1 MSNLN
6 LKVNPTSVFQYCP
19 KVKSMCGFCAK
30 SNWNPITET
39 KDSES
44 YLYCGMVTGYETRVE
59 PLPDCWLKMDSKQ
72 RVNYRKQKKTEYFAL
87 NPDKMNS
94 RKITYK

>member
-1 MSNLN
+1 
-6 LKVNPTSVFQYCP
+6 
-19 KVKSMCGFCAK
+19 
-30 SNWNPITET
+30 
-39 KDSES
+39 
-44 YLYCGMVTGYETRVE
+44 MVTGYETRVE